1 MSKLANAA
9 ARTYGTASLLALATR
24 RVVGQPSV
32 FERYMMAGLRM
43 MDDRT
48 TTDSQAVPSFYRA
61 ALLRHVQR
69 RLDMW
74 LPYILSK
81 QYFNVGGPDELNLLR
96 EVIKNHYLVLGTVSS
111 LRGEDAV
118 LWDPED
124 ALGRQDHI
132 LRVWEA
138 RNTAAGKIKYD
149 WLLREY
155 ACIVF
160 DILFDVEGMPS
171 TLMEGIVWTPGR
183 AQQYSSATD
192 QKLRLQIVEF
202 FREEDAP
209 ASPTAK
215 RARSC

>member
-1 MSKLANAA
+1 M
-9 ARTYGTASLLALATR
+9 RTYGTTTLLALATR

-32 FERYMMAGLRM
+32 FERYMMAGMRF

-48 TTDSQAVPSFYRA
+48 TTESQTVPSFYRA
-61 ALLRHVQR
+61 GLIRHVQR

-74 LPYILSK
+74 MPYIFSK
-81 QYFNVGGPDELNLLR
+81 QYFNVGGPDELKLLR
-96 EVIKNHYLVLGTVSS
+96 DVIKNHYLVLGTVSS
-111 LRGEDAV
+111 LRGPDAV

-124 ALGRQDHI
+124 SLGRQDHI
-132 LRVWEA
+132 VKMWQA
-138 RNTAAGKIKYD
+138 RNTAEGKIKYD

-160 DILFDVEGMPS
+160 DILFDVEGMS
-171 TLMEGIVWTPGR
+171 ESLMEGIVWTPGR
-183 AQQYSSATD
+183 AQQYSCATD
-192 QKLRLQIVEF
+192 KKLRQQIVEF
-202 FREEDAP
+202 FREEDGAP